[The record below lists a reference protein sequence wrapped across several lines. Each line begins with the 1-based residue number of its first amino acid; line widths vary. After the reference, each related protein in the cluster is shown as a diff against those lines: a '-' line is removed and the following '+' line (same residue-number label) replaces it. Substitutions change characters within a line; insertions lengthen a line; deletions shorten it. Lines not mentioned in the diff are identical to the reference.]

1 MEVSPVNMPNEPTV
15 INIMVDCLNCGR
27 QHELYINL
35 SQNPQIDFEMQNQGK
50 IPFPDDDII
59 IIDGG
64 MSFPDDDMLQCECGE
79 DLDLSEIRDN
89 LYNANN
95 INNE

>member
-15 INIMVDCLNCGR
+15 INMMVDCLNCGR

-35 SQNPQIDFEMQNQGK
+35 SQNPQIDFEMQNHGK
-50 IPFPDDDII
+50 IP
-59 IIDGG
+59 
-64 MSFPDDDMLQCECGE
+64 FPDDDMLQCECGE
-79 DLDLSEIRDN
+79 DLDLSEIRDS